1 MNTYYDKFMEIN
13 GADELKEL
21 VKRWEILSCNLSKRT
36 FDVPVFLP
44 DLFMY
49 TRPGYGNTKLISLIA
64 EYLDS
69 KQNLMSFYGDVK
81 FFEFKLEYCS
91 PGSNFSEL
99 YRLMESIQT
108 AAGFRNEYKG
118 VIRINVDDWVGHHKE
133 KHFLDFLQFLQINTS
148 HWFVILTISNK
159 SENDDTRDME
169 AVVSMYLRITTIT
182 LHMPSDSEL
191 VDYAAKH
198 LIKYG
203 LELDEG
209 AKKVLL
215 ESIAV
220 LRNNKY
226 FYGLHTITDLCNDIV
241 CSLFSKS
248 TDVEPVIKAEMLN
261 DFSADS
267 EYIKR
272 TVLKIKKTVTL
283 GFNG

>member
-1 MNTYYDKFMEIN
+1 MNTYYDKLMEIN

-159 SENDDTRDME
+159 SENVSRALCPIAKTNWVYKRWFSPDAVINDDTYILKTNYKDNRF
-169 AVVSMYLRITTIT
+169 LPT
-182 LHMPSDSEL
+182 
-191 VDYAAKH
+191 
-198 LIKYG
+198 
-203 LELDEG
+203 
-209 AKKVLL
+209 
-215 ESIAV
+215 
-220 LRNNKY
+220 
-226 FYGLHTITDLCNDIV
+226 
-241 CSLFSKS
+241 
-248 TDVEPVIKAEMLN
+248 
-261 DFSADS
+261 
-267 EYIKR
+267 EYIQS
-272 TVLKIKKTVTL
+272 LL
-283 GFNG
+283 